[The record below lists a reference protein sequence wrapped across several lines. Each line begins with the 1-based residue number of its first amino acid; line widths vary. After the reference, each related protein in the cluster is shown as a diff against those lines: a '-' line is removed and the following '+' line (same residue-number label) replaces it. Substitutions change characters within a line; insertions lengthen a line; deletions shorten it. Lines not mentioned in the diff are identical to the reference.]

1 MGVVTYSSVSSS
13 LDKISL
19 NNASIAGYINMDLGG
34 KDVGIAVPNMGD
46 SQVNY
51 VYIATKRAILKGKT
65 ITIFNTQ
72 GNKIART
79 ITFNDDNSAATY
91 KYGDKTLE
99 FKRD

>member
-19 NNASIAGYINMDLGG
+19 NNASITGYIYTDLGG
-34 KDVGIAVPNMGD
+34 KDGGIAVPNMGD

-65 ITIFNTQ
+65 ITIYDEQ
-72 GNKIART
+72 GSKIDRT
-79 ITFNDDNSAATY
+79 ITFNDDNSIATY
-91 KYGDKTLE
+91 TYKGKTTE